1 MNFKH
6 IARAVVVVVALAAS
20 APPSIAA
27 SDMTGTYG
35 GGSCSVWQKIKSAVT
50 GMHCSYL

>member
-1 MNFKH
+1 MNFKQ
-6 IARAVVVVVALAAS
+6 IARAVIVATAFAAS
-20 APPSIAA
+20 APPSIAG

-50 GMHCSYL
+50 GVHCSYL